1 MTDRAL
7 KMLRLALDQAGTPE
21 GATALRLAAELCAR
35 EDLEVSVGERAP
47 QSRRARAGGD
57 SAQITALKAEA
68 RLLRVGLEAAQAQ
81 LRRQDA
87 LLSTARMRV
96 AELSAQVTQLC
107 AESELTLAR
116 ERALA
121 RQVELLTEAYPERA
135 AAAASR
141 QPRGATER
149 KERALKINLRRA
161 DVCAVCGEAMRAQER
176 AWWRRGA
183 GVWHPNCAR
192 STWQPGDPASARHPK
207 PAGAPRARQADL
219 FGGGR

>member
-1 MTDRAL
+1 MSERANKL
-7 KMLRLALDQAGTPE
+7 LRLALDQAATPE
-21 GATALRLAAELCAR
+21 GATALRLLAEMCAR
-35 EDLEVSVGERAP
+35 DGLEVSVGERAP
-47 QSRRARAGGD
+47 TPRRARGGD
-57 SAQITALKAEA
+57 ADAQIRALKAS
-68 RLLRVGLEAAQAQ
+68 LEAAREVA
-81 LRRQDA
+81 LVRERALGAVRR
-87 LLSTARMRV
+87 RM

-107 AESELTLAR
+107 AESELAQAR

-135 AAAASR
+135 AAAAAATR
-141 QPRGATER
+141 QPRAAAER
-149 KERALKINLRRA
+149 KERALKINLRHA

-192 STWQPGDPASARHPK
+192 ATWQPGDPASVRHPK
-207 PAGAPRARQADL
+207 PAGGARASQADL